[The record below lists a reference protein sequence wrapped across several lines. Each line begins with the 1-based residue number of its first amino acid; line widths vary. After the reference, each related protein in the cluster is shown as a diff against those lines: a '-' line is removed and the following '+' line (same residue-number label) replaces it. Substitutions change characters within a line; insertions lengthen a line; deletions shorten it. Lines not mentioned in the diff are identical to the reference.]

1 VTQLETITPQQ
12 LGIPHTIPLPRRSD
26 WRIGLIGFGG
36 IAQAHVRA
44 YRRAGWPIVAVAD
57 PDPDAR
63 QRARE
68 QLGDVRLYDDYP
80 ELIADGEV
88 EVLTLLTHPTI
99 REPAIALAARAGKP
113 VLTEKPLAR
122 DLAEC
127 ERMVALAEAA
137 GIPFAVSQNYR
148 WSGANFFARYIV
160 ERGLIGTP
168 FHASIE
174 IYGRQDV
181 DLAEHPFYAVCDDFL
196 TVQWNTHLADLLRC
210 WMGRDP
216 QRVMTVTRRMPGQ
229 YFVSDNLLISVVDY
243 GPGFSGHVVHSELL
257 RSSLTRTAC
266 RVDGDGGSLLFDLHG
281 DRLVLD
287 SAALGG
293 GPRQVV
299 FDELLPSMCGTMGDL
314 LISIEEGREPQV
326 SARRNLATIR
336 HVLAEQRSACQG
348 GAWIAL

>member
-1 VTQLETITPQQ
+1 VTQLDTITAQQ
-12 LGIPHTIPLPRRSD
+12 LGTPHATPLPKRSD

-36 IAQAHVRA
+36 IARSHVRA

-57 PDPDAR
+57 PDPAAR

-68 QLGDVRLYDDYP
+68 QLGDVRLYTDYP
-80 ELIADGEV
+80 ELIADDEV

-99 REPAIALAARAGKP
+99 REPVIALAAKAGKP
-113 VLTEKPLAR
+113 VLTEKPLGR

-127 ERMVALAEAA
+127 ERMVTLAEEA
-137 GIPFAVSQNYR
+137 GIAFAVSQNYR
-148 WSGANFFARYIV
+148 WSGANFIAQHIV
-160 ERGLIGTP
+160 EGGLIGTP

-181 DLAEHPFYAVCDDFL
+181 DLAKHPFYAVCDDFL

-216 QRVMTVTRRMPGQ
+216 QRVMTITRRMQ
-229 YFVSDNLLISVVDY
+229 EQRFASDNLLISVVDY
-243 GPGFSGHVVHSELL
+243 GPGFTGHVVHSELL
-257 RSSLTRTAC
+257 RSSLTRSQC
-266 RVDGDGGSLLFDLHG
+266 RVDGDEGSLLFNLHG
-281 DRLVLD
+281 DRLILH
-287 SAALGG
+287 SEALGG
-293 GPRQVV
+293 GPREVV

-314 LISIEEGREPQV
+314 LISLEEGREPQV

-336 HVLAEQRSACQG
+336 HVLADQESACQG

>member
-1 VTQLETITPQQ
+1 MTQLETVTPQQ
-12 LGIPHTIPLPRRSD
+12 LDIPDAIPLPKRRD

-57 PDPDAR
+57 PDPEAR
-63 QRARE
+63 RRARE
-68 QLGDVRLYDDYP
+68 QLGTVRLYTGYP
-80 ELIADGEV
+80 ELIADDEV

-99 REPAIALAARAGKP
+99 REPVIGLAASAGKP
-113 VLTEKPLAR
+113 VLTEKPLGR

-148 WSGANFFARYIV
+148 WSGANFIAQHIV
-160 ERGLIGTP
+160 AQGLIGTP

-181 DLAEHPFYAVCDDFL
+181 DLAGHPFYAVCDDFL

-216 QRVMTVTRRMPGQ
+216 QRVMTVTRRMPDQ
-229 YFVSDNLLISVVDY
+229 HFVSDNLLISVVDY
-243 GPGFSGHVVHSELL
+243 GPGFTGHVVHSELL
-257 RSSLTRTAC
+257 RSSMTRSQC
-266 RVDGDGGSLLFDLHG
+266 RVDGDGGSLLFNLHG
-281 DRLVLD
+281 DRLFLHSTV
-287 SAALGG
+287 LGG
-293 GPRQVV
+293 GPREVV

-314 LISIEEGREPQV
+314 LLSIEEGREPLV

-336 HVLAEQRSACQG
+336 HVLAEQESARQG
-348 GAWIAL
+348 GAWMAL